1 MFRLHTYEGVMEL
14 FIEPVCIKAGSFFF
28 FFSHFYEY
36 FPASGQ
42 AVVTGADPVLAF
54 NFYRA

>member
-1 MFRLHTYEGVMEL
+1 M
-14 FIEPVCIKAGSFFF
+14 AFFF
-28 FFSHFYEY
+28 FFLHLLLASFY

-42 AVVTGADPVLAF
+42 AVVTGVVPSPLPPVLAF